1 MSEFDPKTIKCVV
14 VGDGAVGK
22 TCMLISYATDKFPLE
37 YVPTVFDNY
46 MVNVM
51 IGEEPYTLGL
61 FDTAGQEDYDN
72 LRHLCYPNT
81 DIFLIV
87 FSVIRPSSFAN
98 VRQKW
103 ASEVKRHYKGAP
115 ILLVGSQIDLR
126 EDEKT
131 RESLAKSKQRPISEE
146 QGRSLAREI
155 GAVTYA
161 ECSAMTQK
169 GLKDVFDEAIIAV
182 VNRAGQVGA
191 DKESSL
197 RTCCKAM

>member
-1 MSEFDPKTIKCVV
+1 M
-14 VGDGAVGK
+14 
-22 TCMLISYATDKFPLE
+22 
-37 YVPTVFDNY
+37 
-46 MVNVM
+46 
-51 IGEEPYTLGL
+51 
-61 FDTAGQEDYDN
+61 
-72 LRHLCYPNT
+72 
-81 DIFLIV
+81 
-87 FSVIRPSSFAN
+87 IRPSSFAN